1 MGDSYAHK
9 GATKNSTTFSNFK
22 WLKMTLMTDDDTNR
36 VCIIHGKYVLPMSI
50 HCHSPATDCTK
61 LYSSNISL

>member
-1 MGDSYAHK
+1 MPTKEVAIRCN
-9 GATKNSTTFSNFK
+9 KNSTTFSNFK

-50 HCHSPATDCTK
+50 YCHSSATDG
-61 LYSSNISL
+61 SN